1 MTDFSVGDV
10 VVCVNVNNAAIF
22 HGLHVGEQYKVTS
35 ISHDSTMIIVKGIS
49 GGWYKSRFVKYDSF
63 KHCLLP
69 VTFSLEE
76 IEMAKEMIAKC
87 SR

>member
-22 HGLHVGEQYKVTS
+22 HGLCVGEQYKVTS
-35 ISHDSTMIIVKGIS
+35 ISHDMIIVKGIS

-76 IEMAKEMIAKC
+76 IEMAKKMISEK
-87 SR
+87 